1 MFQANMQICQC
12 IEITDTINQIVE
24 QEVIETKEFCLCT
37 SRYGSPYL
45 FVQIKMFNIKTVM
58 STSILLTGRPVK
70 LVNTKTEEAGC
81 EEAVGEG
88 QHPGVHVPH
97 HC

>member
-1 MFQANMQICQC
+1 MQICQC
-12 IEITDTINQIVE
+12 IKFTDTINQIVE
-24 QEVIETKEFCLCT
+24 QEVIETKEFFLCT
-37 SRYGSPYL
+37 CRYGSPYL
-45 FVQIKMFNIKTVM
+45 FVLTKMFNIETVM
-58 STSILLTGRPVK
+58 STSILLSGWPVK
-70 LVNTKTEEAGC
+70 LVKTKTEEAGC